1 MSVHASNDRQPGL
14 SWLAIVRLGLVQTA
28 LGAIVVLTTATL
40 NRVMVVELQL
50 PATVPGV
57 LVALHYFVQL
67 LRPRWGHGSDVG
79 QRRTPWIIGGMA
91 VLAAAAIVAAVAT
104 AVMKSDVA
112 LGVGLAVIAYGLI
125 GIGVGAA
132 GTSLLVLVAKTV
144 APERRAPAA
153 SVMWI
158 MMIAGFV
165 ITAALA
171 GHFLDPFSPAR
182 LVGICAATA
191 LVAFVLAVLAV
202 WRVEAPVTLHDSPA
216 LTHSRS
222 RPAQARYS
230 FAQALALVWSEQRS
244 RRFTLFILVSML
256 AYSAQDLILE
266 PYAGIVFGMT
276 LGQST
281 KLSALQNGGVL
292 IGMVLVAVA
301 GQLLARVTLL
311 QRFAQRLSLRA
322 WTVSGCLLS
331 AVSLLLIAVSGNLE
345 WTGLLRLAVFSLGLG
360 NGVFAVA
367 AIGSMMEQASSGY
380 ENREG
385 VRVGLWGA
393 AQAIAF
399 ALGGLFGAAGVDAA
413 RALAAS
419 PLLAYAAV
427 FTVEALLFMLA
438 ARLAAVVGANSS
450 KSDQAAIATRLQYAR
465 GVNET

>member
-1 MSVHASNDRQPGL
+1 MSLHATRGRQPGL

-79 QRRTPWIIGGMA
+79 QRRTPWIVGGMA
-91 VLAAAAIVAAVAT
+91 VLAAGAILAAVAT
-104 AVMKSDVA
+104 AVMKSDVT
-112 LGVGLAVIAYGLI
+112 LGVSLAVLAYALI
-125 GIGVGAA
+125 GVGVGAA
-132 GTSLLVLVAKTV
+132 GTSLLVLVAKSV
-144 APERRAPAA
+144 AAERRAPAA

-165 ITAALA
+165 ITSALT
-171 GHFLDPFSPAR
+171 GQFLDPFSPAR
-182 LVGICAATA
+182 LVGVCGAAALAA
-191 LVAFVLAVLAV
+191 LVLAMLAV
-202 WRVEAPVTLHDSPA
+202 WRVEAAVTVHDAPIA
-216 LTHSRS
+216 AHSRS
-222 RPAQARYS
+222 RAARSRYS
-230 FAQALALVWSEQRS
+230 FAQALGLVWSEQRS

-292 IGMVLVAVA
+292 LGMVLVALA
-301 GQLLARVTLL
+301 GQLLARLPL
-311 QRFAQRLSLRA
+311 SRRLAQPISLRA
-322 WTVSGCLLS
+322 WTVSGCSLS

-345 WTGLLRLAVFSLGLG
+345 LTGLLRVAVFSLGLG

-367 AIGSMMEQASSGY
+367 AIGSMMEQASSGHQ
-380 ENREG
+380 NREG

-413 RALAAS
+413 RSLAAP
-419 PLLAYAAV
+419 PLLAYASV

-438 ARLAAVVGANSS
+438 ARLAVVVGRDAE
-450 KSDQAAIATRLQYAR
+450 KTAQGARAERLQYAR
-465 GVNET
+465 GVNQT